1 MIIKSALFLRSVTKH
16 QDCPQP
22 DKPEFAFVGR
32 SNVGKSSLI
41 NYLTGY
47 TKLAKT
53 SSTPGKTQTI
63 NHFVINEN
71 WYLVDLPGYGYA
83 KVSQDMR
90 KKWVAM
96 LQNYLQEREN
106 LVNTFILIDS
116 RLEPQKIDIEFV
128 NWMGLQNLPFA
139 IVFTKSDK
147 LSVSKVASNV
157 GNFKNE
163 LLKFWDELPPIFVT
177 SAEKKL
183 GKEDVLNFISENMPF
198 FSFDKKL

>member
-1 MIIKSALFLRSVTKH
+1 LIIKSALFLRSVTKH

>member
-1 MIIKSALFLRSVTKH
+1 LIIKSALFLRSVTKH

-177 SAEKKL
+177 SDEKKL
-183 GKEDVLNFISENMPF
+183 GKEDVLNFISENMHF

>member
-1 MIIKSALFLRSVTKH
+1 LIIKSALFLRSVTKH

-147 LSVSKVASNV
+147 LAVSKVASNV